1 MRMTI
6 SLEAVMQRCAGALG
20 PQNVSGFA
28 AGAQKLDLSGLH
40 VPLRQQPVAVAAA
53 DVLCLVHTFLTV

>member
-6 SLEAVMQRCAGALG
+6 SLKAVMRLCAGALG

-28 AGAQKLDLSGLH
+28 AGAENLDFSGFH
-40 VPLRQQPVAVAAA
+40 VSLRQQPVAVAAA
-53 DVLCLVHTFLTV
+53 DVLCLIHGFLTE